1 MKKKIIN
8 GILMSALLLA
18 GTTSFVS
25 CKDNVDDVETGIRFD
40 MGTMNKQIAELE
52 TRIAIL
58 EAQDMGVEQLKKD
71 LEALKAEVAKKADQA
86 YVDEEINGNWCCYP
100 GDSRLRGRYNQ
111 PAWLQSCFP
120 RCLCW

>member
-86 YVDEEINGNWCCYP
+86 YVDDEIKSLQDQINLLRTRTNSLVVSLLWRV
-100 GDSRLRGRYNQ
+100 RLV
-111 PAWLQSCFP
+111 LFS
-120 RCLCW
+120 LS